1 MNTKYR
7 LAAAAIAVTAF
18 LAGCAAPMPA
28 PPPQATAPVY
38 QQPGQVYQTPAQN
51 YAQYYGVVE
60 SIQYV
65 PATAA
70 PTGIGAGAIIGG
82 VAGAA
87 VGSQIG
93 GGRGNTAATVLG
105 ALGGAVVG
113 NQVQQN
119 QRVGTPESYNIAVRM
134 DRGGTQMIVQDNPGD
149 LRVGDR
155 ARIENGRVYRY

>member
-1 MNTKYR
+1 MNTTYR
-7 LAAAAIAVTAF
+7 LVAAAVAVTAF
-18 LAGCAAPMPA
+18 LGGCAAPM
-28 PPPQATAPVY
+28 PPQATAPVY
-38 QQPGQVYQTPAQN
+38 QQPGQVYQQPQQGQN

-70 PTGIGAGAIIGG
+70 PTGIGAGAVIGG

-119 QRVGTPESYNIAVRM
+119 SRVGTPESYNIAVRM
-134 DRGGTQMIVQDNPGD
+134 DRGGTQMVAQDNPGD

>member
-1 MNTKYR
+1 MNTNHR
-7 LAAAAIAVTAF
+7 MVAAAIAATAF
-18 LAGCAAPMPA
+18 LAGCAVPGSA

-38 QQPGQVYQTPAQN
+38 QQPAPA
-51 YAQYYGVVE
+51 YASYFGVVE

-70 PTGIGAGAIIGG
+70 PPGIGAGAVIGG

-119 QRVGTPESYNIAVRM
+119 NRVGTPESYNIAVRM
-134 DRGGTQMIVQDNPGD
+134 DRGGTQMIAQDSPGD

>member
-1 MNTKYR
+1 MNTTCR
-7 LAAAAIAVTAF
+7 LVAAAIAVTAF
-18 LAGCAAPMPA
+18 LGGCAAPVPA
-28 PPPQATAPVY
+28 PPPQATAPIY
-38 QQPGQVYQTPAQN
+38 PQPAPN
-51 YAQYYGVVE
+51 YAQYFGVVE

-70 PTGIGAGAIIGG
+70 PTGIGAGAVIGG

-119 QRVGTPESYNIAVRM
+119 SRVGTPESYNIAVRM
-134 DRGGTQMIVQDNPGD
+134 DRGGTQMVAQDNPGD